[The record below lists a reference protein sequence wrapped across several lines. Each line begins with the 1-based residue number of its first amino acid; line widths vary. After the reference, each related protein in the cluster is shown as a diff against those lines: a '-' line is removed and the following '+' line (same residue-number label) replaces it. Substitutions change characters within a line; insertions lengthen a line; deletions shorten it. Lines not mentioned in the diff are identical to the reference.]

1 MVELIRYLQSEINKY
16 NEFENYE
23 DLYGVFRIGDIQ
35 RMIEEYIILAYEIE
49 KINKITKKAKKMVG
63 EIDEW

>member
-1 MVELIRYLQSEINKY
+1 MVELIRKLQSEINKY
-16 NEFENYE
+16 DNFENFE
-23 DLYGVFRIGDIQ
+23 DLHGTFRVGDIQ

-49 KINKITKKAKKMVG
+49 KINKISKRAKERIG